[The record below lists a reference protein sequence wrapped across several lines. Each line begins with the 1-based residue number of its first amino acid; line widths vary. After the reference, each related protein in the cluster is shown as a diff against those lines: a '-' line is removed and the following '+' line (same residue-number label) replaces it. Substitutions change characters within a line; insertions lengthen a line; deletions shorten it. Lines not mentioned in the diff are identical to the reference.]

1 MNGDIVLIYPPE
13 KNLYLDNK
21 KCLEISLYNK
31 TDKKIFYI
39 INYNKNNNFI
49 IENNTAIIH
58 PYQNQTLKIY
68 LKNNKNIQYLNQ
80 LVFFF
85 YEFNNDNNMKQKSII
100 NIYSND
106 KIEEKNEKEKFNI
119 YSNFKRDLKKINEK
133 IKDLINREK
142 EYNKVRKIKFN
153 EILFLIILIS
163 ILGIIIGINL
173 AKIRK
178 KIFNKNIAN
187 ENINIE
193 NSGKDAEYEEIEFMT
208 KEENLELQKIN
219 EQNKEKINTLFNNIQ
234 FDILDKVKEN
244 REIIENK
251 KREKIN
257 SFEKYIKFKF
267 FYIIASILL
276 YI

>member
-1 MNGDIVLIYPPE
+1 M
-13 KNLYLDNK
+13 
-21 KCLEISLYNK
+21 
-31 TDKKIFYI
+31 
-39 INYNKNNNFI
+39 
-49 IENNTAIIH
+49 
-58 PYQNQTLKIY
+58 
-68 LKNNKNIQYLNQ
+68 KNNKNIQHLNQ

-85 YEFNNDNNMKQKSII
+85 YEFNNDNNMKQKSVI
-100 NIYSND
+100 NICSNN
-106 KIEEKNEKEKFNI
+106 KIEEKNEKDKYNI
-119 YSNFKRDLKKINEK
+119 YSNFKRDLKKINEI
-133 IKDLINREK
+133 IKDLINKEK

-153 EILFLIILIS
+153 EILVLIILIS

-173 AKIRK
+173 SKIRK
-178 KIFNKNIAN
+178 KIFNKNIDK
-187 ENINIE
+187 EIINIE
-193 NSGKDAEYEEIEFMT
+193 NSGIDAEYEEIEFMT

-251 KREKIN
+251 KREKIM
-257 SFEKYIKFKF
+257 SFEKYTQFKF